1 MLYLYITLGSCN
13 ISLNSFKCGRFP
25 RISLS
30 STLMLLNND
39 PVHCFKTFHTSLN
52 KVPIFK
58 VLHIWVPNYFS
69 SLIFHYSPK
78 TTPCNKKIK
87 SWYHLK
93 MPYSFLVPSFQ
104 LCHLFTLD
112 IPTFYEMAW
121 LSQISTCQNSQRS
134 SKWYLLQSPS

>member
-1 MLYLYITLGSCN
+1 MTLFIVLRPS
-13 ISLNSFKCGRFP
+13 IDFQ
-25 RISLS
+25 
-30 STLMLLNND
+30 
-39 PVHCFKTFHTSLN
+39 TSLN

-112 IPTFYEMAW
+112 IPTKNTLNLATSF
-121 LSQISTCQNSQRS
+121 LSLPL
-134 SKWYLLQSPS
+134 SKPLLLLGHLQSPHIHPVYLLASILGPGNLFTTEK